1 MRARYSRWDGAQE
14 PFGPEIDVGDLL
26 DEMSDELLAGYGAN
40 WALEDVRRRGMRG
53 VRGTDDIIRALRERR
68 RRAAEELNTSG
79 PLARLG
85 EQLADIERLER
96 RALDDEGH
104 KGLEKHLELDALPTP
119 PVQKL
124 EAMKNYT
131 FISDEARRRFEQLLE
146 ELKTE
151 VLNSYFNKLAGSM
164 RDLKPGDLERV
175 KDMLAELNE
184 MIAADRRGDAYDFDA
199 FMQRYGD
206 LWPEQPRNLQELL
219 EALARRMAAMSSLLA
234 SMTPEQRAEL
244 AQLAAA
250 VLDDLDLAFQVDQ
263 LSQSLREI
271 APDLP
276 WDRQVPGWGEGFMP
290 MSDTVDAIERVSE
303 YDDLVEALGGDYPG
317 ATLDDVDEEKLHRA
331 LGEDSV
337 RDLRRLKEIEKALE
351 GAGVLQRSAGRL
363 EVTGRGAKLLGERAL
378 TRVLARVRR
387 EPTHRA
393 GGGQAEP
400 TGQTRPWKFGDA
412 DPISVE
418 RTVLNAVTRS
428 EPGEPVRLKPD
439 DFEVTETESRPR
451 TATALLLDLSFSMPL
466 RGHWIPAKK
475 MALALHAL
483 IEGKYPDDRLYL
495 VGFSDYAR
503 QMKPAE
509 LATAGWEEVHG
520 TNMQHA
526 FLLAR
531 RLLVEDRSPMKQ
543 VIMVTDGEPTAHLL
557 EDGQALFNWPPVPVT
572 IEKTLREAARLARSG
587 IQINVFMLE
596 ESAGLTSFMDR
607 LAGLTGGQAWP
618 VASGDL
624 GDRIL
629 GDYLHRRSRRRAS

>member
-1 MRARYSRWDGAQE
+1 MKARYSRWDGRQD
-14 PFGPEIDVGDLL
+14 PFGSEIDIGRLL

-40 WALEDVRRRGMRG
+40 GALDDIRRRGMRG
-53 VRGTDDIIRALRERR
+53 MRGTDELLRALREKRQR
-68 RRAAEELNTSG
+68 VAEKLNTSG

-85 EQLADIERLER
+85 EQLAEIESLER
-96 RALDDEGH
+96 HELDRGGPG
-104 KGLEKHLELDALPTP
+104 GLEKHLELDALPSA
-119 PVQKL
+119 PVGKL
-124 EAMKNYT
+124 EGMKEYEFVSN
-131 FISDEARRRFEQLLE
+131 EARQRFERLLE

-151 VLNSYFNKLAGSM
+151 VLNSYFNKIAGSM
-164 RDLKPGDLERV
+164 RDLKPEDLQRV
-175 KDMLAELNE
+175 KDMLAELND
-184 MIAADRRGDAYDFDA
+184 MIAADRRGDDYDFEG

-219 EALARRMAAMSSLLA
+219 EIMARRMAAMSSLLA
-234 SMTPEQRAEL
+234 SMTPEQRAEIAEL
-244 AQLAAA
+244 AGA

-263 LSQSLREI
+263 LSRSLREL
-271 APDLP
+271 APDLA
-276 WDRQVPGWGEGFMP
+276 WDRQVPGWGDGFMP
-290 MSDTVDAIERVSE
+290 MSGTVDAIERVAE
-303 YDDLVEALGGDYPG
+303 YDDLAEALGGDYPG

-331 LGEDSV
+331 LGEDAV
-337 RDLRRLKEIEKALE
+337 RDLRRLKEIEKTLE
-351 GAGVLQRSAGRL
+351 EVGILQRSRGRL

-378 TRVLARVRR
+378 TRVLARARK

-400 TGQTRPWKFGDA
+400 TGQTRPWEFGDS

-418 RTVLNAVTRS
+418 RTVYNAVTRS
-428 EPGEPVRLKPD
+428 EPGEPIRLTPD
-439 DFEVTETESRPR
+439 DFEVIETESRPR
-451 TATALLLDLSFSMPL
+451 TATVLLLDLSFSMPL
-466 RGHWIPAKK
+466 RGHWVPAKK

-483 IEGKYPDDRLYL
+483 IEGKYPEDRLYL

-503 QMKPAE
+503 QMKPAD
-509 LATAGWEEVHG
+509 LASAGWEEVHG

-531 RLLVEDRSPMKQ
+531 RLLAEDRCPIKQ

-557 EDGQALFNWPPVPVT
+557 PDGQALFNWPPVPVT

-596 ESAGLTSFMDR
+596 GSPGLTSFMGR
-607 LAGLTGGQAWP
+607 LASLTGGQAWP
-618 VASGDL
+618 VATGEL

-629 GDYLHRRSRRRAS
+629 GDYLHRRGTRRAS

>member
-1 MRARYSRWDGAQE
+1 MRARYSRWDGEQD
-14 PFGPEIDVGDLL
+14 PFGPDIDIGGLL
-26 DEMSDELLAGYGAN
+26 DEMSDELLAGYGAS
-40 WALEDVRRRGMRG
+40 WALEDIRRRGMSG
-53 VRGTDDIIRALRERR
+53 MRGTDDLIRALRKRR
-68 RRAAEELNTSG
+68 ERAAENLNPAG

-85 EQLADIERLER
+85 EQLADIEHTER
-96 RALDDEGH
+96 QELDRGGPE
-104 KGLEKHLELDALPTP
+104 GLEKHLELDALPNA

-124 EAMKNYT
+124 EAMKRYEFVST
-131 FISDEARRRFEQLLE
+131 EARRRFDQLLE

-151 VLNSYFNKLAGSM
+151 VLNSYFNRIAGSM
-164 RDLKPGDLERV
+164 RDLRPDDLQRV

-184 MIAADRRGDAYDFDA
+184 MIDADRRGDDYDFES
-199 FMQRYGD
+199 FMAKYGD
-206 LWPEQPRNLQELL
+206 FWPEQPRNLQELL
-219 EALARRMAAMSSLLA
+219 EAMARRMAAMSSLLA
-234 SMTPEQRAEL
+234 SMTPEQRAQL
-244 AQLAAA
+244 AQLSAA

-263 LSQSLREI
+263 LSRSLREM
-271 APDLP
+271 APDVS

-290 MSDTVDAIERVSE
+290 MSETVDAIERVSE
-303 YDDLVEALGGDYPG
+303 YDDLAEAIGGSYPG

-331 LGEDSV
+331 LGEDAV
-337 RDLRRLKEIEKALE
+337 RDLQRLKEIEKALE
-351 GAGVLQRSAGRL
+351 EAGILQRSRGHL

-400 TGQTRPWKFGDA
+400 TGQTRPWKFGDS

-428 EPGEPVRLKPD
+428 EPGSAVRLTSD
-439 DFEVTETESRPR
+439 DFEVIETEARPR

-483 IEGKYPDDRLYL
+483 IESKYPEDRLYL

-503 QMKPAE
+503 QMKPAD
-509 LATAGWEEVHG
+509 LASAGWEEVHG

-531 RLLVEDRSPMKQ
+531 RLLAEDRCPIKQ

-557 EDGQALFNWPPVPVT
+557 EDGRALFNWPPVPVT

-596 ESAGLTSFMDR
+596 VAPGLTSFMER
-607 LAGLTGGQAWP
+607 LASLTGGQAWP
-618 VASGDL
+618 IASGEL
-624 GDRIL
+624 GNRIL
-629 GDYLHRRSRRRAS
+629 GDYLHRGPGRRAS

>member
-1 MRARYSRWDGAQE
+1 M
-14 PFGPEIDVGDLL
+14 
-26 DEMSDELLAGYGAN
+26 
-40 WALEDVRRRGMRG
+40 
-53 VRGTDDIIRALRERR
+53 
-68 RRAAEELNTSG
+68 
-79 PLARLG
+79 
-85 EQLADIERLER
+85 
-96 RALDDEGH
+96 
-104 KGLEKHLELDALPTP
+104 
-119 PVQKL
+119 
-124 EAMKNYT
+124 
-131 FISDEARRRFEQLLE
+131 
-146 ELKTE
+146 
-151 VLNSYFNKLAGSM
+151 
-164 RDLKPGDLERV
+164 
-175 KDMLAELNE
+175 
-184 MIAADRRGDAYDFDA
+184 
-199 FMQRYGD
+199 
-206 LWPEQPRNLQELL
+206 
-219 EALARRMAAMSSLLA
+219 ARRMAAMSSLLA

-303 YDDLVEALGGDYPG
+303 YDDLVEALSGDYPG

-351 GAGVLQRSAGRL
+351 GAGVLKRSAGRV

-378 TRVLARVRR
+378 TKVLTRVRR

-428 EPGEPVRLKPD
+428 EPGEPVRLEPD
-439 DFEVTETESRPR
+439 DFEVSETEARPR

-509 LATAGWEEVHG
+509 LATAGWEEVQG

-531 RLLVEDRSPMKQ
+531 RLLAEDRCPIKQ

-557 EDGQALFNWPPVPVT
+557 EDGGALFNWPPVPVT

-607 LAGLTGGQAWP
+607 LARLTGGQAWP
-618 VASGDL
+618 VAGDEL

-629 GDYLHRRSRRRAS
+629 GGYLHSRSRRRAS

>member
-1 MRARYSRWDGAQE
+1 
-14 PFGPEIDVGDLL
+14 
-26 DEMSDELLAGYGAN
+26 
-40 WALEDVRRRGMRG
+40 
-53 VRGTDDIIRALRERR
+53 
-68 RRAAEELNTSG
+68 
-79 PLARLG
+79 
-85 EQLADIERLER
+85 
-96 RALDDEGH
+96 
-104 KGLEKHLELDALPTP
+104 
-119 PVQKL
+119 
-124 EAMKNYT
+124 
-131 FISDEARRRFEQLLE
+131 
-146 ELKTE
+146 
-151 VLNSYFNKLAGSM
+151 
-164 RDLKPGDLERV
+164 
-175 KDMLAELNE
+175 
-184 MIAADRRGDAYDFDA
+184 
-199 FMQRYGD
+199 
-206 LWPEQPRNLQELL
+206 
-219 EALARRMAAMSSLLA
+219 
-234 SMTPEQRAEL
+234 
-244 AQLAAA
+244 
-250 VLDDLDLAFQVDQ
+250 
-263 LSQSLREI
+263 
-271 APDLP
+271 
-276 WDRQVPGWGEGFMP
+276 
-290 MSDTVDAIERVSE
+290 
-303 YDDLVEALGGDYPG
+303 
-317 ATLDDVDEEKLHRA
+317 
-331 LGEDSV
+331 
-337 RDLRRLKEIEKALE
+337 
-351 GAGVLQRSAGRL
+351 
-363 EVTGRGAKLLGERAL
+363 
-378 TRVLARVRR
+378 VLARVRR

-483 IEGKYPDDRLYL
+483 IEGKYPDDRLFL

-531 RLLVEDRSPMKQ
+531 RLLAEDRSPIKQ

-629 GDYLHRRSRRRAS
+629 GDYLHSRSRRRAS

>member
-1 MRARYSRWDGAQE
+1 MRARYSRWDGEQD
-14 PFGPEIDVGDLL
+14 PFGPDIDVSHLL

-40 WALEDVRRRGMRG
+40 WALEDIRRRGMSG
-53 VRGTDDIIRALRERR
+53 MRGTDDLIRALRERR
-68 RRAAEELNTSG
+68 ERAGENLNLSG

-85 EQLADIERLER
+85 EQLADIERAER
-96 RALDDEGH
+96 QELDRRGPE
-104 KGLEKHLELDALPTP
+104 GLEKHLELGALPNA

-124 EAMKNYT
+124 EAMKRYEFEST
-131 FISDEARRRFEQLLE
+131 EARRRFDQLLE

-151 VLNSYFNKLAGSM
+151 VLNSYFTKIAGSM
-164 RDLKPGDLERV
+164 RDLKPEDLQRV

-184 MIAADRRGDAYDFDA
+184 MIAADRRGDDYDFES
-199 FMQRYGD
+199 FMATYGD
-206 LWPEQPRNLQELL
+206 FWPEQPRNLQELL
-219 EALARRMAAMSSLLA
+219 EAMARRMAAMSSMLA
-234 SMTPEQRAEL
+234 SMAPEQRAEL
-244 AQLAAA
+244 AQLSAA

-263 LSQSLREI
+263 LSQSLRDMV
-271 APDLP
+271 PGVS
-276 WDRQVPGWGEGFMP
+276 WDRQVPGWGEGSMP
-290 MSDTVDAIERVSE
+290 MSETVDAIERVSE
-303 YDDLVEALGGDYPG
+303 YDDLAEALGGAYPG

-331 LGEDSV
+331 LGEDAV
-337 RDLRRLKEIEKALE
+337 RDLRRLKAIEKALE
-351 GAGVLQRSAGRL
+351 EAGILQRSRGHL

-400 TGQTRPWKFGDA
+400 TGQTRPWVFGDS

-428 EPGEPVRLKPD
+428 EPGSAVRLTPD
-439 DFEVTETESRPR
+439 DFEVIETEARPR

-483 IEGKYPDDRLYL
+483 IEGKYPEDRLYL
-495 VGFSDYAR
+495 IGFSDYAR

-531 RLLVEDRSPMKQ
+531 RLLAEDRCPIKQ

-557 EDGQALFNWPPVPVT
+557 EDGSALFNWPPVPVT
-572 IEKTLREAARLARSG
+572 LEKTLREAARLARSG

-596 ESAGLTSFMDR
+596 EAPGLTSFMDR
-607 LAGLTGGQAWP
+607 LASLTGGQAWP
-618 VASGDL
+618 IVSGEL

-629 GDYLHRRSRRRAS
+629 GDYLHRGRGRRAS

>member
-1 MRARYSRWDGAQE
+1 MKARYSRWDGVQD

-26 DEMSDELLAGYGAN
+26 DEMSEELLAGYGAK
-40 WALEDVRRRGMRG
+40 WAIDDVRRRGMHG
-53 VRGTDDIIRALRERR
+53 LRGTDDIIRALRERR
-68 RRAAEELNTSG
+68 RQAAEELNTSG

-85 EQLADIERLER
+85 EQLADIERVER
-96 RALDDEGH
+96 HTLDDAGPE
-104 KGLEKHLELDALPTP
+104 GLEKHLELDALPNP

-124 EAMKNYT
+124 EALKDYS
-131 FISDEARRRFEQLLE
+131 FVSDEAQRRFEQLLD
-146 ELKTE
+146 ELKRE
-151 VLNSYFNKLAGSM
+151 VLNSYFDKLAGSM
-164 RDLKPGDLERV
+164 RDLDPGELERV

-184 MIAADRRGDAYDFDA
+184 MIAADRRGDEYDFDA

-206 LWPEQPRNLQELL
+206 LWPEEPRNLQELL
-219 EALARRMAAMSSLLA
+219 EAMARRMAAMSSLLA

-250 VLDDLDLAFQVDQ
+250 VLDDLDLAFQVDR
-263 LSQSLREI
+263 LSQTLREM

-303 YDDLVEALGGDYPG
+303 YDDLVESLGGDYPG

-351 GAGVLQRSAGRL
+351 GAGVLRRSAGRL

-378 TRVLARVRR
+378 TRMLARVRR

-418 RTVLNAVTRS
+418 RTVLNAVSRS
-428 EPGEPVRLKPD
+428 KPGEPVHLTTD
-439 DFEVTETESRPR
+439 DFEVSETEARPR
-451 TATALLLDLSFSMPL
+451 TATVLLLDLSFSMPL

-531 RLLVEDRSPMKQ
+531 RLLAEDRCPIKQ

-596 ESAGLTSFMDR
+596 ESPGLTSFMDR

-629 GDYLHRRSRRRAS
+629 RDYLGRRSRRRAS